1 MKKEELNK
9 YLLERIE
16 LAMNK
21 EVTDALSYTNGILF
35 HGVPSSLSESD
46 HINWASE
53 DKMLVVKNAITKYTA
68 NELIFNQ
75 TNDGLIGVSEKE
87 YTLLFNNGIIEAF
100 STRVVRQTPINFPP
114 KIRYVQVEA
123 VVENTMK
130 FIEYLMEL
138 SENVSAGKVS
148 FDMYISL
155 IGIKGVV
162 FNVTEKDYTTTVN
175 FPDDTLM
182 FQINDINGRK
192 KEDILESIKDSFDKT
207 LFQFE
212 PVV

>member
-1 MKKEELNK
+1 MNKEELNK

-16 LAMNK
+16 LTLNN

-46 HINWASE
+46 PINWASE
-53 DKMLVVKNAITKYTA
+53 DEMMVVKNAITKYTA
-68 NELIFNQ
+68 NELIFKQ
-75 TNDGLIGVSEKE
+75 INDGLIGTSEKE
-87 YTLLFNNGIIEAF
+87 YTLLFNNGIIETF
-100 STRVVRQTPINFPP
+100 STRAVRQTPINFPP

-123 VVENTMK
+123 IIENAMK
-130 FIEYLMEL
+130 FIEYLMDL
-138 SENVSAGKVS
+138 SRNFYDEKIS

-162 FNVTEKDYTTTVN
+162 FNVTEKDYTTTVK
-175 FPDDTLM
+175 FPDDTLT
-182 FQINDINGRK
+182 FQINSLNNRE
-192 KEDILESIKDSFDKT
+192 KEDIQESIKDAFDKT